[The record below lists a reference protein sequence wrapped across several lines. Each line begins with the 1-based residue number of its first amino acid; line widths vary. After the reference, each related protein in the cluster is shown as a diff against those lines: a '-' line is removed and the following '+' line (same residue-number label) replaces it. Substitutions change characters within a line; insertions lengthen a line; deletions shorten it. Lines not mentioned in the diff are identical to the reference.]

1 MLLDGHVIS
10 TGADG
15 RLVGMTSD
23 DVTALMN
30 RALRSER
37 VVMHFHG
44 GLVDEARGM
53 TIARNLLPVY
63 TGAGAYPVFFVWRAG
78 ALEIVRNN
86 LFEIAREEL
95 FDRLV
100 RRVLGWAVGKV
111 RSEEEGSRGA
121 PMQRPS
127 QHELDEQLGARKRM
141 TDPDAGSEPFADE
154 RVTPQLVELGAA
166 VGEGVPFELTP
177 AEEQQ
182 FLAEVQ
188 TDVYLQQQVA
198 GVLVHRG
205 VGWTDL
211 EGARGVPE
219 AKAVSSMIDEDVLA
233 QMAEGTDDEGARGV
247 VSTAVL
253 ARKALQVLRAVLL
266 RYRTQTDSG
275 VYPTV
280 VEEILRAFYL
290 ANVGGALWNAMKK
303 ETLDT
308 FAVGHTDRGG
318 ELVLD
323 QLAAAYAQGAAVKV
337 TLVGH
342 STGAVFIDNLLTTAA
357 RSDQEGTRPWPAS
370 AQFQV
375 CYLAPACTT
384 RHFAQTLDV
393 AGPLIGRFRMFTMAD
408 GAERADR
415 LAGAI
420 YPRSLLYLVSGL
432 LERDRGV
439 SAVAPVLGLSRY
451 LGAHGLE
458 RLLDSELGT
467 TARLDTVR
475 KYSSETGRVV
485 LSPTAPDALE
495 GARSSAITHGAFDDD
510 ELVRSSLAQLIRSW

>member
-1 MLLDGHVIS
+1 MLLDRHVIS

-23 DVTALMN
+23 DATALMS
-30 RALRSER
+30 RALRSDR
-37 VVMHFHG
+37 IVMHFHG

-53 TIARNLLPVY
+53 KIAQDLLPVY

-78 ALEIVRNN
+78 ALEILRNN

-111 RSEEEGSRGA
+111 RGAEEGSRGG
-121 PMQRPS
+121 PIQRPS
-127 QHELDEQLGARKRM
+127 QQELDEQLGARMRLS
-141 TDPDAGSEPFADE
+141 DPDAGSEPFAGE
-154 RVTPQLVELGAA
+154 QVTAQLAELGAA
-166 VGEGVPFELTP
+166 AGEGVPFELTP

-188 TDVYLQQQVA
+188 TDADLQQQVA
-198 GVLVHRG
+198 GVVAYRHAE
-205 VGWTDL
+205 WTGL
-211 EGARGVPE
+211 EGARGVPDTE
-219 AKAVSSMIDEDVLA
+219 AVPSMIDEDVLA
-233 QMAEGTDDEGARGV
+233 QIAEGTDDEGARGL
-247 VSTAVL
+247 VSTTVL
-253 ARKALQVLRAVLL
+253 AKKVLQVLRAVLV

-308 FAVGHTDRGG
+308 FAAGHTDRGG
-318 ELVLD
+318 ELVLR
-323 QLAAAYAQGAAVKV
+323 QLADAFAQGAAVKA

-342 STGAVFIDNLLTTAA
+342 STGAVFIDNLLTAAA
-357 RSDQEGTRPWPAS
+357 RSGQETTRPWVAS

-384 RHFAQTLDV
+384 QHFAQTLDT
-393 AGPLIGRFRMFTMAD
+393 AGPLIGRFRMFTMTD
-408 GAERADR
+408 NAERADR
-415 LAGAI
+415 LAGAV

-432 LERDRGV
+432 LERDRGA

-451 LGAHGLE
+451 LCAQGLE
-458 RLLDSELGT
+458 RLLVSEPAM

-475 KYSSETGRVV
+475 RYSGKTGRVV
-485 LSPTAPDALE
+485 LSPTAPDAPE

-510 ELVRSSLAQLIRSW
+510 EAVLSSLAQLIRSW

>member
-23 DVTALMN
+23 DVTALMS
-30 RALRSER
+30 RALRNDR

-53 TIARNLLPVY
+53 KIARDLLPVY
-63 TGAGAYPVFFVWRAG
+63 TAAGAYPVFFVWRAG
-78 ALEIVRNN
+78 ALEILRNN
-86 LFEIAREEL
+86 LLEIAREEL

-111 RSEEEGSRGA
+111 RGAEEGSRGA
-121 PMQRPS
+121 PIQRPS
-127 QHELDEQLGARKRM
+127 QQELDEQLGARKRL

-154 RVTPQLVELGAA
+154 QVTPQLVELGAA
-166 VGEGVPFELTP
+166 AGEGVPLELTP

-188 TDVYLQQQVA
+188 SDAYLQQQVA
-198 GVLVHRG
+198 GVAAHRH
-205 VGWTDL
+205 VEWTGL
-211 EGARGVPE
+211 EGARGVPD
-219 AKAVSSMIDEDVLA
+219 AVAVPSMIDEDVLA
-233 QMAEGTDDEGARGV
+233 QIAEGTDDEGARGL
-247 VSTAVL
+247 VSTTVL

-303 ETLDT
+303 ETLDS
-308 FAVGHTDRGG
+308 FAAGHTDRGG
-318 ELVLD
+318 GLVLH
-323 QLAAAYAQGAAVKV
+323 QLAGAYAQGAAVKA

-342 STGAVFIDNLLTTAA
+342 STGAVFIDNLLTAAA
-357 RSDQEGTRPWPAS
+357 RSDQERTRPWAAS
-370 AQFQV
+370 GQFQV

-384 RHFAQTLDV
+384 QHFAQTLDT
-393 AGPLIGRFRMFTMAD
+393 AGPLIGRFRMFTMTD
-408 GAERADR
+408 SAERADR
-415 LAGAI
+415 LAGAV

-432 LERDRGV
+432 LERDRGAA
-439 SAVAPVLGLSRY
+439 AVAPVLGLSRY
-451 LGAHGLE
+451 LGAQGLE
-458 RLLDSELGT
+458 RLLVSELAM

-475 KYSSETGRVV
+475 RYSSEAGRVV
-485 LSPTAPDALE
+485 LSPTAPDASE

-510 ELVRSSLAQLIRSW
+510 ELVLSSLAQLIRSW